1 MGMLVPQEGYFVVT
15 FISVTVVLF
24 FFFFK
29 LELLCNSY
37 NYKSFLISFQCLKI
51 PPICPLL

>member
-24 FFFFK
+24 FFFLNWSCSATATIINHF
-29 LELLCNSY
+29 
-37 NYKSFLISFQCLKI
+37 
-51 PPICPLL
+51 